1 MSDRSFRALRF
12 AGRVHFTMILLA
24 VGIVLMVIGT
34 VIESRDGADA
44 AWSAVYGTLPF
55 DLFLAL
61 IGVNLVVAVVNRL
74 PLRRSQWPFAL
85 THASIVLLLLGA
97 LVSRTAGREG
107 VVAIRENEVAREM
120 DLDLAELRV
129 EWRGNR
135 ETVQL
140 GRVPEIGPVRLST
153 ADAPDLRIVEVA
165 HDKELL
171 VGLGAGEDGDGPGIE
186 ILLRNPSWSRR
197 EWLLAER
204 PYFRRKDV
212 GPVEVEYLVAQDEA
226 ILRDWLPARS
236 CTTAQLMMSFGAGGE
251 SCQVELPGDVG
262 VEKRIGETSIVAERY
277 LPHARVIGQEL
288 TDDPGS
294 PVNPAAI
301 VTVRSGD
308 RAETHTVFSQMPQFN
323 LVKGRDGDGLV
334 RGITLVANGVKDK
347 TLVRIITGP
356 DGRHWVQ
363 LVAPSER
370 GEAWPLIVDRP
381 VVLGS
386 LGIDIVLESALAR
399 AEPTVGLVPARERGS
414 GSEWIKVASR
424 DGESASEGWI
434 QSGAQH
440 SLRSEDGQV
449 TLTYAP
455 RRFELP
461 FAIRLRSFAVDHHQ
475 GSLRASQYRSQVTLM
490 GDGGGDVEAEIAM
503 NRPLDHH
510 GYRLFQSSFVPA
522 GPDGLA
528 TTVLTVSSDPGAS
541 IVYAAMV
548 LLVLGVAW
556 YVRGHVPARAMRIPS
571 RTDAGKAGDSG
582 AGAARRIRTLAGGMA
597 LALALPSLAAQ
608 DPANDNP
615 VLPVEA
621 TRAWP
626 IQGGGRIKPL
636 EVMAEEWI
644 LAVTGKRVIDGCDS
658 LGFLW
663 GFHFTPDQ
671 LRKRPWL
678 VVDSRILKIA
688 LGLPAE
694 TRRFS
699 FDELLGNPSFQTLVE
714 GARAAPETGVEVTQ
728 VARDALVVYA
738 ELEVIAGIMDGSS
751 LRILPTARA
760 DGTWAS
766 LAELRGDGSETARGM
781 LTSLQGMSD
790 AFRSR
795 SPADFATHAVEFE
808 RSVLQSGGA
817 AMSERNAMETE
828 LLYHDLDAFGWA
840 WMAYLVGVVFLFLF
854 QRRRSRWTV
863 VVGRG
868 LIAVGCL
875 FHSTG
880 IVLRWAISGRAPVSD
895 MYESLVFMS
904 WGIVAL
910 GLVLGIRHGGR
921 VFASCAAAAGS
932 IVLMCAEMLPL
943 DSAINPLLPVL
954 AHTAWLSVHVM
965 TVMLSYSAFALA
977 MALGHVA
984 VGIHLLRPGT
994 PGALAY
1000 VSDLIHRTIQV
1011 GLLFLTAGIVFGAM
1025 WANESWGRYW
1035 GWDPKETWSLVTFFV
1050 YLLVVHARF
1059 AGWLGH
1065 FGLATAAIVG
1075 FLSVVMT
1082 YYGVNFLLAAGLH
1095 SYGFSSGGVVG
1106 AGIYVAV
1113 ECGIVCWAIARRRLS
1128 APLPDAAGLQPTG

>member
-1 MSDRSFRALRF
+1 MSDRSFRAIRF

-24 VGIVLMVIGT
+24 VGIGLMVVGT
-34 VIESRDGADA
+34 VVESRDGADA
-44 AWSAVYGTLPF
+44 AWSAVYGTLAF

-107 VVAIRENEVAREM
+107 VVAIRENEAAREM
-120 DLDLAELRV
+120 DLETAELRI

-140 GRVPEIGPVRLST
+140 GRAPDLGPVRLAT
-153 ADAPDLRIVEVA
+153 ADAPELRIVDVA
-165 HDKELL
+165 HDKELR
-171 VGLGAGEDGDGPGIE
+171 VGLGEGKDGDGPGIG
-186 ILLRNPSWSRR
+186 ILLRSPSWNRR

-212 GPVEVEYLVAQDEA
+212 GPVEVEYLVAQDEE

-251 SCQVELPGDVG
+251 NLQVDLPGDVG
-262 VEKRIGETSIVAERY
+262 IEKRIGAMSVLAERY

-288 TDDPGS
+288 TDDSES

-347 TLVRIITGP
+347 TLVRVIARP

-363 LVAPSER
+363 LQAPSER
-370 GEAWPLIVDRP
+370 GEGWPLVVDRP

-399 AEPTVGLVPARERGS
+399 AQPTVELVPAGERGS
-414 GSEWIKVASR
+414 GSQWIKVASR
-424 DGESASEGWI
+424 DGESVSEGWI
-434 QSGAQH
+434 QYGAQH

-461 FAIRLRSFAVDHHQ
+461 FTIRLRSFAVDYHQ
-475 GSLRASQYRSQVTLM
+475 GSPRASQYRSHVSLT
-490 GDGGGDVEAEIAM
+490 GDDGGVIEAEIAM
-503 NRPLDHH
+503 NRPLDHQ
-510 GYRLFQSSFVPA
+510 GYRIFQSSFVPA
-522 GPDGLA
+522 GSDGVA

-556 YVRGHVPARAMRIPS
+556 YVRGHVPARSMRVPS
-571 RTDAGKAGDSG
+571 RTGAGMADDSG
-582 AGAARRIRTLAGGMA
+582 AGAARRIGTLASGMV
-597 LALALPSLAAQ
+597 LAFALPSLAAQ
-608 DPANDNP
+608 EPAAVD
-615 VLPVEA
+615 LPVEA

-626 IQGGGRIKPL
+626 IQGGGRVKPL
-636 EVMAEEWI
+636 EVMAQEWI
-644 LAVTGKRVIDGCDS
+644 VAVTGKRVIDGCDP

-663 GFHFTPDQ
+663 GFHFTPDE

-678 VVDSRILKIA
+678 VVDSRILKLA

-699 FDELLGNPSFQTLVE
+699 FDELLGNPSFQALVE
-714 GARAAPETGVEVTQ
+714 GARAAPGAGVELTQ
-728 VARDALVVYA
+728 VARDALVVY
-738 ELEVIAGIMDGSS
+738 EGLEVVAGIMDGSS

-766 LAELRGDGSETARGM
+766 LAELRDDGSETARRM
-781 LTSLQGMSD
+781 LASLQGMSD
-790 AFRSR
+790 AFRSK
-795 SPADFATHAVEFE
+795 SPADFATQVAEFE
-808 RSVLQSGGA
+808 RLVLQSSGGA
-817 AMSERNAMETE
+817 LPERSALRTE
-828 LLYHDLDAFGWA
+828 LLYHDLDAFGRAWA
-840 WMAYLVGVVFLFLF
+840 AYLLGVVFLFLF
-854 QRRRSRWTV
+854 HRRRSRWTA

-875 FHSTG
+875 LHSTG
-880 IVLRWAISGRAPVSD
+880 IILRWTISGRAPVSD

-910 GLVLGIRHGGR
+910 GLGMGIRHGGR

-932 IVLMCAEMLPL
+932 IVLMIAEMLPL

-984 VGIHLLRPGT
+984 LGIQLLRPGSS
-994 PGALAY
+994 GSLAY
-1000 VSDLIHRTIQV
+1000 VSGLIHRTIQI

-1065 FGLATAAIVG
+1065 FGMAMAAIVG

-1095 SYGFSSGGVVG
+1095 SYGFSDGGVVG

-1113 ECGIVCWAIARRRLS
+1113 ECGVLCWAIAQRRPI
-1128 APLPDAAGLQPTG
+1128 ALPPGAAGLHPTG